1 MHNHDHGIYTESL
14 SSGTIR
20 NNVIYNSKH
29 GMAVQLKGT
38 STGNKV
44 YNNTFAVAN
53 PYTSAPGHLVFDAG
67 THTNT
72 DIANNISYQPGG
84 GTPGF
89 IWYFSGTHSNTTVRN
104 NIVYQGVLTGLGSNS
119 QPAGVTASGNLV
131 NTNPSV
137 TNGSTF
143 DYTLTSSSTSAIDG
157 GVTISGQ
164 AFNGAGVDIGA
175 FESWKC
181 NSFAD
186 VTANLMKT
194 TCAMNL
200 NTPILP
206 ATGITVGAGVG
217 PVAKV
222 GGVARLSTSAIKL
235 SGSDSIVSTTFNG
248 AACAN
253 GETWTFD
260 YTPGNLTDSALIGST
275 LNQPALA
282 STALAVSN
290 SCAAP
295 ATTGTLSQATHQFTQ
310 SQTPGTALSAVGA
323 TNTNI
328 RRGTSFALVTQTNCT
343 THACDP
349 TAERLYYRK
358 NAGAYAAVPD
368 VMGADQISFLG
379 VTSDP
384 SYLTGTITC
393 CLSGALTA
401 NSGTTQFTSSA
412 TPVFTL
418 AQDASIVQ
426 RRQLLVG
433 PSATLSDTY
442 EFLEYTQS
450 GVVLPGGST
459 PAAGAKITITPADTI
474 AAPTSL
480 TAVGASSNT
489 LIDLIWAPVTDVA
502 LAGYHV
508 YASLTSGMY
517 TTPVLTI
524 TAASAAAA
532 HTTMTQYRTVAS
544 AAATYYFCVRS
555 FDTGGQESACSNE
568 VAVTRTGFT
577 APAVRVP

>member
-1 MHNHDHGIYTESL
+1 VTF
-14 SSGTIR
+14 SGTTIR
-20 NNVIYNSKH
+20 NNLI
-29 GMAVQLKGT
+29 
-38 STGNKV
+38 
-44 YNNTFAVAN
+44 
-53 PYTSAPGHLVFDAG
+53 
-67 THTNT
+67 
-72 DIANNISYQPGG
+72 
-84 GTPGF
+84 
-89 IWYFSGTHSNTTVRN
+89 
-104 NIVYQGVLTGLGSNS
+104 YQGVLTGLGSNS
-119 QPAGVTASGNLV
+119 QPAGITASGNLA

-137 TNGSTF
+137 TNATTKDF
-143 DYTLTSSSTSAIDG
+143 TLTASSTNAIDA
-157 GVTISGQ
+157 GVAISGL
-164 AFNGAGVDIGA
+164 AFNGSGVDIGA

-194 TCAMNL
+194 TCLMQL
-200 NTPILP
+200 NTPVLP
-206 ATGITVGAGVG
+206 ATGITGT
-217 PVAKV
+217 VAKV
-222 GGVARLSTSAIKL
+222 GGVARTTTSAIKL

-323 TNTNI
+323 SNTNI
-328 RRGTSFALVTQTNCT
+328 RRGTSFALVTQTDCT

-379 VTSDP
+379 VTGDP
-384 SYLTGTITC
+384 SYLTGTVTC

-433 PSATLSDTY
+433 PSAVLSDTY

-480 TAVGASSNT
+480 AAVGPTSDTN
-489 LIDLIWAPVTDVA
+489 IQLIWAPVTDVA
-502 LAGYHV
+502 WAGYHV
-508 YASLTSGMY
+508 YASTTSGVY
-517 TTPVLTI
+517 STPTVTI

-532 HTTMTQYRTVAS
+532 HTTTTQYQTVVPAG
-544 AAATYYFCVRS
+544 TYYFCIKA

-568 VAVTRTGFT
+568 VAVTKTGF
-577 APAVRVP
+577 AARNVRVP